1 MCCNKIDRMNLQ
13 NFYVSIHCLTCNQAA
28 FVEDAMDGFCNQQ
41 TTFPYIAFIIDDAST
56 DGEQKVIKQYL
67 VDNFENTELSGYR
80 EWETDEAYFIFA
92 RHKQNNQC
100 SFLAIFLK
108 TNYFSQKKDKEH
120 FYKDL
125 ESNVKYVAYCDGDDY
140 WTDSMKLEKQVKAL
154 QSHPECSFCVSDYT
168 EYFQNEMKYRE
179 HRFPID
185 FQGKTELVL
194 DMHYY
199 LTGPFFTKDLSV
211 MWVKDALLSSN
222 FFKYDVQYD
231 MPMFFALFTQGKG
244 LLMKDVFGCYR
255 RQDGGIYAGV
265 DRTPFLND
273 FFSNIYSICRE
284 EKTRTAQQFVYNFV
298 APYALSE
305 LIRQKGLFVKNCLK
319 YLGFYGLKLI
329 FYKIPQ
335 LVFSILLGK
344 IGIKVK
350 PDYLRV

>member
-1 MCCNKIDRMNLQ
+1 MKFS

-28 FVEDAMDGFCNQQ
+28 YVEDAMDGFCNQQ

-56 DGEQKVIKQYL
+56 DGEQRIIKQYL
-67 VDNFENTELSGYR
+67 VDHFENSVYSGYK
-80 EWETDEAYFIFA
+80 EWETDEATFIYA
-92 RHKQNNQC
+92 HHKMNTFC
-100 SFLAIFLK
+100 YFLAIFLK
-108 TNYFSQKKDKEH
+108 TNYFYQKKDKEH
-120 FYKDL
+120 FYEEWEK
-125 ESNVKYVAYCDGDDY
+125 NVKYVAFCDGDDY
-140 WTDSMKLEKQVKAL
+140 WSDPLKLEKQVNAME
-154 QSHPECSFCVSDYT
+154 SHPECSFCVSDYT
-168 EYFQNEMKYRE
+168 EYFQNENMFKE

-185 FQGKTELVL
+185 FGDRTELVL
-194 DMHYY
+194 DMQYY
-199 LTGPFFTKDLSV
+199 LSGPFFTKDLTV
-211 MWVKDALLSSN
+211 MWVKDALTSSK
-222 FFKYDVQYD
+222 FFQYDIQSD

-284 EKTRTAQQFVYNFV
+284 EKTSTAQQFVYNFV